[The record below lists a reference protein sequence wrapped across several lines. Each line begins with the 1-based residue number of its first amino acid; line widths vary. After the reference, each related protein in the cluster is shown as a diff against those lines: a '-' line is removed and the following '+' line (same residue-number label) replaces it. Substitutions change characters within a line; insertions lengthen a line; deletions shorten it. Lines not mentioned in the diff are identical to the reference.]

1 VEVIVTS
8 KFRIT
13 IPKKVREALGIK
25 VSDRLLVKVVEGKI
39 VLEPIRSSDALKR
52 LSTIADRILG
62 GPKRVNAVKLLR
74 NLLKEG
80 LVHIDTN

>member
-1 VEVIVTS
+1 MVKVIVTS

-25 VSDRLLVKVVEGKI
+25 VGDRLLVKVVEGKI
-39 VLEPIRSSDALKR
+39 VLEPIRSSDALKK

-62 GPKRVNAVKLLR
+62 GPKRVNAVKLVEESLER
-74 NLLKEG
+74 G
-80 LVHIDTN
+80 IGTH